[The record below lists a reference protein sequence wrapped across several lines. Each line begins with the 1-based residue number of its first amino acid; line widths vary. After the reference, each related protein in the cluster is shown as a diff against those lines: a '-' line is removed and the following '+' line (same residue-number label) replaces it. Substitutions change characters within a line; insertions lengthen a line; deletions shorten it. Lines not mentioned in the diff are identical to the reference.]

1 MKAEEMFL
9 KLGFKLVKSDDDLL
23 LYENRTELD
32 LTIISFDTKTRSI
45 CSELIDGEYASPEPI
60 ILTFELFSSIAQQ
73 VKELGWKEKEK
84 KSYESRRYV

>member
-9 KLGFKLVKSDDDLL
+9 NLGFKLVKSDDGLL

-32 LTIISFDTKTRSI
+32 ITLISFDTKTRSI

-60 ILTFELFSSIAQQ
+60 ILTFELFSAIAQQ
-73 VKELGWKEKEK
+73 VKELGWKKGEKA
-84 KSYESRRYV
+84 

>member
-1 MKAEEMFL
+1 MTAQDMFL
-9 KLGFKLVKSDDDLL
+9 NLGFKLVEANDDLL

-32 LTIISFDTKTRSI
+32 LTIISFDKKKKSI

-60 ILTFELFSSIAQQ
+60 ILTFELFSAIAQQ

-84 KSYESRRYV
+84 KHE